1 MSNTASLTP
10 PVGLVDATTADH
22 SATDVD
28 TITPE
33 ADLTITKT
41 HGSTDS
47 APGES
52 ITYTIVVGNDGPSDV
67 VDAAVD
73 DVLPADL
80 SGVSW
85 TCTEAGGASCGD
97 ANGMDDIVTT
107 VDLPVGGTATF
118 EVTGTID
125 PGATGTL
132 TNTAGVSVPS
142 GVTETDVSD
151 NSATDENPL
160 TPTADLSITKTD
172 GAMSSVAGT
181 AISYTIV
188 ASNPGPSTIVGATV
202 NDTPPASLTNVSWT
216 CAATIGSSCGG
227 LGAGIGPIAD
237 TVTIAV
243 GGSVTYTLNA
253 TVAASASGSVT
264 NTASVALPGG
274 SVDPTPD
281 NNIADDTNTISG
293 EADLVI
299 TKDDG
304 TTVATPGETTTY
316 DIVVTNPSGPS
327 DVVGATVTDALPVG
341 ATSMNWTCTA
351 TGGGACA
358 ASGSGALS
366 ESVDVPIGGSVTFSV
381 TVAIDPS
388 ATGTIT
394 NSASVATPVGVVD
407 PVPGNDTDDDTD
419 TLEPSADIV
428 VTNSDGV
435 TSVTAGTS
443 TTYTVTVSNVGP
455 SDAPGT
461 AVSFPVPVGGTITGW
476 TLCRRRHVDVW

>member
-1 MSNTASLTP
+1 M
-10 PVGLVDATTADH
+10 
-22 SATDVD
+22 
-28 TITPE
+28 
-33 ADLTITKT
+33 
-41 HGSTDS
+41 
-47 APGES
+47 PGES
-52 ITYTIVVGNDGPSDV
+52 ITYTIVVGNDGPSNV
-67 VDAAVD
+67 VGAAVD
-73 DVLPADL
+73 DTMPADL
-80 SGVSW
+80 SAVTWACVS
-85 TCTEAGGASCGD
+85 AGGANCGD
-97 ANGMDDIVTT
+97 STGSGDIATT

-118 EVTGTID
+118 TVTGTID
-125 PGATGTL
+125 ASATGTL

-151 NSATDENPL
+151 NVASDANPL

-202 NDTPPASLTNVSWT
+202 NDTPPSALTNVSWT
-216 CAATIGSSCGG
+216 CAATVGSSCGVA
-227 LGAGIGPIAD
+227 LGIGPIAD

-264 NTASVALPGG
+264 NTASVVLPSG
-274 SVDPTPD
+274 SVDPTPG
-281 NNIADDTNTISG
+281 NNSADDTNTISG
-293 EADLVI
+293 EADLSI

-304 TTVATPGETTTY
+304 TNVATPGGTTTY

-327 DVVGATVTDALPVG
+327 DVVGATVTDALPAG
-341 ATSMNWTCTA
+341 ATGMSWTCTA
-351 TGGGACA
+351 TGGACA
-358 ASGSGALS
+358 GSGGSGALS
-366 ESVDVPIGGSVTFSV
+366 ESVDVPIGGVVTFSV
-381 TVAIDPS
+381 TVTIDPS

-394 NSASVATPVGVVD
+394 NAASVAPPVGVVD
-407 PVPGNDTDDDTD
+407 PVPGNDSASDTD

-443 TTYTVTVSNVGP
+443 TTYTVTVSNAGP
-455 SDAPGT
+455 SDRAGHDGVVPG
-461 AVSFPVPVGGTITGW
+461 A
-476 TLCRRRHVDVW
+476 RRRDHHGLVVRRRRLVRVW